1 MGIKFLP
8 WHTANDINTSEF
20 RHRRKKEEDKKKS
33 IKSFDPSLMEHYGRK
48 KKNPDWMG
56 LWMSDV

>member
-48 KKNPDWMG
+48 KKNP
-56 LWMSDV
+56 